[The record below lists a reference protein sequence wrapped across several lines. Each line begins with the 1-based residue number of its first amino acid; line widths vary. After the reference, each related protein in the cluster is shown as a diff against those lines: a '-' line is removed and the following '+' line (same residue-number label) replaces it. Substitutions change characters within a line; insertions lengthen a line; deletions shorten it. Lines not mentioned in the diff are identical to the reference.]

1 MTGFVSTMVS
11 MSFLHWLVISVGPA
25 AFQGSF
31 ASFANQ
37 SWDLRAVFFYRSI
50 IGTSNK
56 LFLEFAS
63 SPAGPLL
70 NTGFDFRLT
79 SNQSHICGKDRKP
92 QWVIAFDRNCYLLS
106 EPKWAWTSIGING
119 AIWVDFV
126 LENVTTLWIWYWYLF
141 SPAVIVNPSLTTYH
155 RRVTSVPGTGK
166 SALNGSCH
174 QVCGIYVLQLLF
186 TGTLSISGA
195 SM

>member
-1 MTGFVSTMVS
+1 MTGFVSTTVS
-11 MSFLHWLVISVGPA
+11 MSSLHWSVISVGLA

-31 ASFANQ
+31 ASLANQ

-79 SNQSHICGKDRKP
+79 SRSVAYMWEGLYTPVMLYDH
-92 QWVIAFDRNCYLLS
+92 NCYFLS
-106 EPKWAWTSIGING
+106 KLKWAWTSIGING
-119 AIWVDFV
+119 AIWVAFV
-126 LENVTTLWIWYWYLF
+126 LENVTTLWVWYWYLF
-141 SPAVIVNPSLTTYH
+141 SPRVIVNPSLATYH

-186 TGTLSISGA
+186 IGTLSISGA

>member
-1 MTGFVSTMVS
+1 MTVS
-11 MSFLHWLVISVGPA
+11 MSSLHWLVISVGLA

-31 ASFANQ
+31 ASLANQ

-70 NTGFDFRLT
+70 NTGFDFRLI
-79 SNQSHICGKDRKP
+79 QDQLHICGKDRKL
-92 QWVIAFDRNCYLLS
+92 QSWLSTITVINYFLS
-106 EPKWAWTSIGING
+106 KLKWAWTSIGING
-119 AIWVDFV
+119 AIWVAFV
-126 LENVTTLWIWYWYLF
+126 LENVTTLWVWYWYLF
-141 SPAVIVNPSLTTYH
+141 SPRVIVNPSLATYH

-186 TGTLSISGA
+186 IGTLSISGA